1 MSNYNFGWIVTYFD
15 CEIIVFF
22 IISGNSIERGS
33 QGYML
38 YLGAWSGCKHNTV
51 VPSDSQQ
58 PLPSGGLTFEPQVG
72 MQTRDVKCQDAY
84 ETVVEMR

>member
-1 MSNYNFGWIVTYFD
+1 
-15 CEIIVFF
+15 
-22 IISGNSIERGS
+22 
-33 QGYML
+33 ML
-38 YLGAWSGCKHNTV
+38 YLGAWSGCKHNSVIADTL
-51 VPSDSQQ
+51 Q